1 MYHRNYLMRQR
12 LPGAWRVHSM
22 LRLPYAYWV
31 KCIYL
36 HKWRSLLRAPR
47 AGEIEEAA
55 EIEEV
60 AAEWQLVEE
69 GAAQWQ
75 LIEDATY
82 EFPAEEGAA
91 VVIDWPDT
99 DDGF

>member
-1 MYHRNYLMRQR
+1 
-12 LPGAWRVHSM
+12 
-22 LRLPYAYWV
+22 
-31 KCIYL
+31 
-36 HKWRSLLRAPR
+36 
-47 AGEIEEAA
+47 
-55 EIEEV
+55 V